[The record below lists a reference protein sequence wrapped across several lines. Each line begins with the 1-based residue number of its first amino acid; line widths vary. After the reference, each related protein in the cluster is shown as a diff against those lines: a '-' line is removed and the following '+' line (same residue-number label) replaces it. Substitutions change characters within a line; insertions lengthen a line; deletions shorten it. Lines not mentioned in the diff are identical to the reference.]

1 MSFIEINTKKTI
13 QIAYPHNSAEC
24 FLISKYKQMYL

>member
-13 QIAYPHNSAEC
+13 QIAYPHDSAEC
-24 FLISKYKQMYL
+24 YLISKYKQMYL